1 MPLPSAVAV
10 ELAAPLKVTVAP
22 APVLVKAPEMMA
34 VTESV
39 REPVTPPWTAEIEL
53 CPMPAPVASPLVLT
67 VAAAGLEELQVA
79 LLVRFCVLPSLKVPV
94 AVSC

>member
-1 MPLPSAVAV
+1 M
-10 ELAAPLKVTVAP
+10 ELAAPLKVTVAFP
-22 APVLVKAPEMMA
+22 PVLVKAPEMIA

-53 CPMPAPVASPLVLT
+53 CPIPAPVASPLVLT
-67 VAAAGLEELQVA
+67 VAAAGFEELQLAV
-79 LLVRFCVLPSLKVPV
+79 LVRLCVLPSLKVPV